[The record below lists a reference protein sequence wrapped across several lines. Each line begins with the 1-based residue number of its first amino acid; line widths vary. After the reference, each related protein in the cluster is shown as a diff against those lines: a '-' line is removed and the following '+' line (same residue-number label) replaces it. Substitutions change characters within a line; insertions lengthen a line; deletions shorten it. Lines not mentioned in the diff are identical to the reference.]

1 MCRAVRTPGCLG
13 LQSRAGRMRDFSALS
28 VLASIP
34 QNVLFGSTPSC
45 RSRVL
50 TQLEEKQTVDDS
62 SKQEVFI
69 GAGGPPQLL
78 GKSVILLFRNFHSAL
93 IECQCSCYLLLVML
107 A

>member
-1 MCRAVRTPGCLG
+1 MT
-13 LQSRAGRMRDFSALS
+13 SALS

-45 RSRVL
+45 RSGVL
-50 TQLEEKQTVDDS
+50 TQLEEKQTVDDL

-93 IECQCSCYLLLVML
+93 IASAFVT
-107 A
+107 